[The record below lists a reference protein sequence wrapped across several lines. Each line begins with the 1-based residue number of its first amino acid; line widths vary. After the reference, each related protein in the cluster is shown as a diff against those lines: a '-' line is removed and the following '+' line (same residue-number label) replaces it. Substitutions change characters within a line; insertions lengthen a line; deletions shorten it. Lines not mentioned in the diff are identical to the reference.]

1 MLRERQGSTV
11 VLEQMKGDGSSVQTG
26 SRLIQS
32 NRRNHGGGRWDEGL

>member
-1 MLRERQGSTV
+1 MLQERQGSI